1 VRRLRRPGLR
11 AVLLGLVL
19 AGVVPVVALTIHA
32 DLVQRG
38 QARRDVQVEAERL
51 TRLAVLRHGDL
62 VDAGRDVLLT
72 MVQLPAVRALDPLT
86 CSQQLEALQALYP
99 RFAVIGLADA
109 KGDLLC
115 SGLPASGPLNFADRA
130 WFQRTVAT
138 GAFAVGDYQVGRIS
152 GRPTLVFGYPLFEGS
167 QLRGVAFAALDLAWL
182 QQFADQAR
190 LPAGAVLLIA
200 DAQGRLLARAPSER
214 AEVGS
219 ALPER
224 RLAERIRQGRAGA
237 VEGKGG
243 DGAHRLFSVIPL
255 TPGPEAY
262 ASLAVGIPTST
273 AYADADRTL
282 QRNLLLLAVIA
293 LLGTGV
299 AWMVAN
305 RFLLRP
311 TDRVLSASG
320 RLAAG
325 DLGARAGPPY
335 RPGELGEVARA
346 FDGMARALERRERE
360 ISQSRAQLQ
369 AILDNAP
376 VAIYMKDLEGHYLL
390 VNNGFEQLTG
400 VGRLEALGRTAADVH
415 QPSFA
420 RVVTTHDEE
429 VLQAREPRQFKEII
443 PGDEGTRTFRSLRFP
458 LFSESSAPYAVCGI
472 TTEITEEVR
481 AEAERVALENRLQQV
496 ARMESLGKLAGGV
509 AHDFNNLLAVIL
521 NYADFVLA
529 ALPEEA
535 PEELQPALTSARD
548 DVKNILLSAEKA
560 AALTRQLLIFAR
572 RDQFK
577 PSVLDLN
584 EVVADLEPLL
594 RRTLGEDV
602 RLEFSLKRGLWPVR
616 ADRSRLEQVMVNL
629 SVNARDAMPGGG
641 SLSVT
646 TENVVLEPDE
656 GRRLGLQGGPY
667 MRLTVVDT
675 GTGMSPDVAAR
686 AIEPFFTTKP
696 KGQGTGLGLA
706 TVFGIVADAGGQL
719 LLDTRVGKG
728 TTIQVYLPTSLER
741 PLEVSVPHVP
751 FALARG
757 ETVLVVEDE
766 EPVREVA
773 RRILAESGYAVLT
786 APDGSEA
793 LRVCREH
800 DGPIDLL
807 LTDVVMPG
815 LSGPELV
822 EQARLLRPDMRALYI
837 SGYPEDFLARR
848 HDVDKA
854 TTLLGKPF
862 TAQTLLRVVRFTLD
876 QEPNENVSAS

>member
-19 AGVVPVVALTIHA
+19 AGVVPVVALTIHT

-38 QARRDVQVEAERL
+38 QARRDVQVQADRL

-72 MVQLPAVRALDPLT
+72 MVQVPAVRALDPLT

-99 RFAVIGLADA
+99 RFAVIGMAGA
-109 KGDLLC
+109 NGDLLC
-115 SGLPASGPLNFADRA
+115 SGVPASGFLNFADRA

-138 GAFAVGDYQVGRIS
+138 RGFAVGDYQVGRIS
-152 GRPTLVFGYPLFEGS
+152 FRPTLVFGYPLFEGS
-167 QLRGVAFAALDLAWL
+167 ELRGVAFAALDLAWL

-190 LPAGAVLLIA
+190 LPSGAVLLIA
-200 DAQGRLLARAPSER
+200 DAQGRLLARAPNR
-214 AEVGS
+214 GEVGS
-219 ALPER
+219 ALPEE
-224 RLAERIRQGRAGA
+224 RLAARIRQGRAGT
-237 VEGKGG
+237 VEVSGA
-243 DGAHRLFSVIPL
+243 DGARLLYAHTPL
-255 TPGPEAY
+255 APGPEAG

-282 QRNLLLLAVIA
+282 QRSLLLLAVIA
-293 LLGTGV
+293 LLGTGT
-299 AWMVAN
+299 AWLVGN
-305 RFLLRP
+305 RFVLRP
-311 TDRVLSASG
+311 TGRVLSASARLG
-320 RLAAG
+320 RG
-325 DLGARAGPPY
+325 DLSARAGPPY
-335 RPGELGEVARA
+335 RPGEMGEVARA
-346 FDGMARALERRERE
+346 FDGMAVALERRERE
-360 ISQSRAQLQ
+360 ISQGRAQLQ

-376 VAIYMKDLEGHYLL
+376 VAIYMKDLEGRYVL
-390 VNNGFEQLTG
+390 VNDRFEQLTG
-400 VGRLEALGRTAADVH
+400 VSRHQALGRTPADVH
-415 QPSFA
+415 PPSFA
-420 RVVTTHDEE
+420 RAATAHDDE
-429 VLQAREPRQFKEII
+429 VLEAREPRQFKEVV
-443 PGDEGTRTFRSLRFP
+443 PGEDGTRTFRSLRFP
-458 LFSESSAPYAVCGI
+458 LFSESNTPYAVCGI
-472 TTEITEEVR
+472 TTDITDEVR
-481 AEAERVALENRLQQV
+481 AEAERAALETRLQQV

-535 PEELQPALTSARD
+535 PDELQPALRSARD
-548 DVKNILLSAEKA
+548 DVRNILLSAEKA

-572 RDQFK
+572 RDQFQ

-629 SVNARDAMPGGG
+629 SVNARDAMPDGGG
-641 SLSVT
+641 LTVR

-656 GRRLGLQGGPY
+656 ARRLGLQGGPHV
-667 MRLTVVDT
+667 RLTVTDT
-675 GTGMSPDVAAR
+675 GTGMSSDVAAR

-719 LLDTRVGKG
+719 LLDTRVGAG
-728 TTIQVYLPTSLER
+728 TTVRVYLPASLEH
-741 PLEVSVPHVP
+741 PLEVTVPHAP
-751 FALARG
+751 FALSQG

-766 EPVREVA
+766 GPVREVA
-773 RRILAESGYAVLT
+773 RRILAESGYAVLS

-793 LRVCREH
+793 LRICREH
-800 DGPIDLL
+800 EGPIDLL

-822 EQARLLRPDMRALYI
+822 EQARLLRPDMRALYV

-862 TAQTLLRVVRFTLD
+862 TAQTLLRVVRFALD